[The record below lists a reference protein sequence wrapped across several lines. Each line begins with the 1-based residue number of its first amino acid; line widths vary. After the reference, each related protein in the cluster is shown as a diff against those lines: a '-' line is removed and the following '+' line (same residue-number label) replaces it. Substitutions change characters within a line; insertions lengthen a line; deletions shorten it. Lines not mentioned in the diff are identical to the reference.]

1 MRKCTYLVLA
11 AHLDEEPI
19 VKFRND
25 RIVVRVDSEVYWA
38 HANSVD
44 IALQLNLPVSGDE
57 RNILIKGIDA
67 GVYEF
72 ASDELKKFIK
82 LKADNESGIVN

>member
-25 RIVVRVDSEVYWA
+25 RIVMQVDKETYWI
-38 HANSVD
+38 HANPVD

-57 RNILIKGIDA
+57 SNILIKGIDA
-67 GVYEF
+67 GLFEF
-72 ASDELKKFIK
+72 TTNELKQYIK
-82 LKADNESGIVN
+82 LKANNESGIVN